1 RAHLWTRYLYC
12 FFFLMRAL
20 TCLSLKERLLLVRT
34 FSLWRI
40 IMKFLFLFFSLLLVL
55 ANGFSLLCFFAKSFL
70 SDRPAC
76 WEKKI
81 NTQ

>member
-1 RAHLWTRYLYC
+1 MLKHANWGTEPQTGVLLR
-12 FFFLMRAL
+12 L
-20 TCLSLKERLLLVRT
+20 TCLSLKERLLFVRT

-81 NTQ
+81 NT